1 MSITR
6 ISNSDKV
13 KKAIS
18 LLKEDLEKYVNELK
32 ENNWKIAHA
41 DKVEKD
47 AKMRI
52 VELDEEYK
60 RVSQQYKQ
68 AQKDKQIYLLRNPH
82 IINSQYIIN
91 TYIET
96 KEIELSVVNY
106 EEQEKGKGKGKKR
119 EPILDKINKLPK
131 DMVLL
136 IGEYLPYSVRIELLE
151 STKKTSLTLTKMPY
165 TMMYMLLNIICT
177 DKDFINLLTYE
188 EAIKQIPKLP
198 NESGELVINPL
209 YKPFYLKDFGCD
221 ISRDI
226 KLRIK
231 YIIHLAKEANAK
243 FAYNI
248 MKLIRVLF
256 NTSKKYIITVDMGFI
271 QRRRNALQM

>member
-209 YKPFYLKDFGCD
+209 YKPFYLKD
-221 ISRDI
+221 
-226 KLRIK
+226 
-231 YIIHLAKEANAK
+231 
-243 FAYNI
+243 
-248 MKLIRVLF
+248 LIF
-256 NTSKKYIITVDMGFI
+256 QETS
-271 QRRRNALQM
+271 N